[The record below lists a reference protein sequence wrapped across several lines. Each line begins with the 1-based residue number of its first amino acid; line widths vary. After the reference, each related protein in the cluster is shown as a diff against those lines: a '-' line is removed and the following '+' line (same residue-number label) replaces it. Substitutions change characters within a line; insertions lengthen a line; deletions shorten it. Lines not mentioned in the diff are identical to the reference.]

1 VKSDNRGG
9 SFGRKYLWWTQR
21 LRARGA
27 GVLARDV
34 LDVLASYADKYTGEA
49 YPSIAT
55 IAEILGVTEHAVKMA
70 VRELKSAGIVAV
82 TVRNRRKGESNLY
95 HLAIFG
101 SPFYVTESA
110 TYKRDYQVSD
120 PVTCSSG
127 EDDAIRLPKT
137 HGSGY
142 QNGHL
147 SSCALSTKIANNL
160 PVEPT
165 REPSVL
171 CTAPTRSRSR
181 RKNDS
186 QNGTAAS
193 TIPAKAIA

>member
-1 VKSDNRGG
+1 
-9 SFGRKYLWWTQR
+9 
-21 LRARGA
+21 
-27 GVLARDV
+27 LARDV

-49 YPSIAT
+49 YPAIAT
-55 IAEILGVTEHAVKMA
+55 MAAILGVTEHAVKMA
-70 VRELKSAGIVAV
+70 VRELKGAGIVAV

-120 PVTCSSG
+120 PVTCSGG
-127 EDDAIRLPKT
+127 EDAVIRLPKT
-137 HGSGY
+137 RGSGY
-142 QNGHL
+142 QNCNL
-147 SSCALSTKIANNL
+147 SSCGLSTEIANNL
-160 PVEPT
+160 PTEPT

-171 CTAPTRSRSR
+171 RTAPTRSRSR

-186 QNGTAAS
+186 ENGFGTS
-193 TIPAKAIA
+193 TIPAEEIA